1 MAARRGQGDAMAEG
15 DKDGLAQACNGSD
28 RAEDKTRATENASE
42 LGAPSPLD
50 ALRRIPGA
58 FFGSF
63 GFAACVAALEAW
75 RWPAIAQG
83 AADAWQVPL
92 ASGLGFANPL
102 SVAMLFA
109 LALYYRCSRRKA
121 LRRNVVAIVVACC
134 MTASLFLFYSQP
146 AEGTEVLPLL
156 AVASKLHIMLGA
168 VLVVIWVET
177 LYRQQGN
184 LVPLLALSLAEF
196 FVIQATTGLL
206 IRSMA
211 QGACALLPILS
222 LLCLA
227 AYRRQL
233 APPFAEAHR
242 TRTPEEPKDAHPK
255 HQLIGCAV
263 ALLAFGLLFV
273 RLHYLWYFQNANVW
287 GTLAIQCVSALG
299 ALVACPCVWLLAKGG
314 QGSLV
319 EAAAAM
325 FTLLALYFSGITA
338 QSQLGVFYLTPLNA
352 AQKLVLV
359 FCILESAGRNV
370 RGGMATF
377 CVLYGAFR
385 LGLCIPLDQASAIV
399 GSGVANTVTILV
411 AVLVIAHA
419 LCGLVTSE
427 RTAGRADE
435 EGAQERAARNG
446 RNGSPEARGA
456 DARSVGGRGIDD
468 ARDAETAAACTDVD
482 VNDSTGN
489 ADGLGQSSA
498 DHYRT
503 MAFYYFFGQKHQLTQ
518 RETEIIPLLCE
529 MKNAHAVADE
539 LLIAQTTAKSHMR
552 NIYQKLG
559 VHAQTELAELVKA
572 ERKAFLRE

>member
-1 MAARRGQGDAMAEG
+1 MGQSE
-15 DKDGLAQACNGSD
+15 KED
-28 RAEDKTRATENASE
+28 RAQSVKTRAEIQAHATENASE
-42 LGAPSPLD
+42 LGAPGPLD

-83 AADAWQVPL
+83 ATDVWQVPL

-102 SVAMLFA
+102 SVAALLA
-109 LALYYRCSRRKA
+109 LALYYRFSRKKA
-121 LRRNVVAIVVACC
+121 LRRNVVAVVVACC

-146 AEGTEVLPLL
+146 SETAGALPLL
-156 AVASKLHIMLGA
+156 AASKLHIMLGV

-206 IRSMA
+206 IRPMA

-222 LLCLA
+222 LLCLI

-233 APPFAEAHR
+233 ASPFAEAR
-242 TRTPEEPKDAHPK
+242 RAWVPAEPRGTRSKRYLA
-255 HQLIGCAV
+255 GCAA
-263 ALLAFGLLFV
+263 ALFAFGLLFV
-273 RLHYLWYFQNANVW
+273 HLHHLWYFQNANVW
-287 GTLAIQCVSALG
+287 GTLAIQGVSALG
-299 ALVACPCVWLLAKGG
+299 ALIACPCVWLLAKGE
-314 QGSLV
+314 QSSLV
-319 EAAAAM
+319 EAAVAM

-338 QSQLGVFYLTPLNA
+338 QSQLGVFYLTPLNV
-352 AQKLVLV
+352 AQKLVLA
-359 FCILESAGRNV
+359 FCVLASTGRSV

-385 LGLCIPLDQASAIV
+385 LGLCIPLDQAEAAV
-399 GSGVANTVTILV
+399 GSGLANAVTILV
-411 AVLVIAHA
+411 AVLIIAHA
-419 LCGLVTSE
+419 LCGLVMGE
-427 RTAGRADE
+427 RATGRAGE
-435 EGAQERAARNG
+435 EGAQGRATHGGWGVAANTQAVSAWG
-446 RNGSPEARGA
+446 PDADALTAPGTDANTQSSGA
-456 DARSVGGRGIDD
+456 DTRNA
-468 ARDAETAAACTDVD
+468 TAQVAGATAHAGDPTA
-482 VNDSTGN
+482 STN
-489 ADGLGQSSA
+489 ELDQSSA
-498 DHYRT
+498 DHYRI

-518 RETEIIPLLCE
+518 RETEIIPLLCD
-529 MKNAHAVADE
+529 MKNARAIADE

-559 VHAQTELAELVKA
+559 VHAQAELAELVET
-572 ERKAFLRE
+572 ERKAFLGE